1 MDASTGGNARANALC
16 KAVAAGRSWIPTRAG
31 AHRHPETFIS
41 AVAFSFGDAHRR
53 SVADDCRKV
62 AS

>member
-1 MDASTGGNARANALC
+1 MDASTGGNAQANILRTAIASGGVDL
-16 KAVAAGRSWIPTRAG
+16 PTRAG

-41 AVAFSFGDAHRR
+41 AVAFSLGDAHRR